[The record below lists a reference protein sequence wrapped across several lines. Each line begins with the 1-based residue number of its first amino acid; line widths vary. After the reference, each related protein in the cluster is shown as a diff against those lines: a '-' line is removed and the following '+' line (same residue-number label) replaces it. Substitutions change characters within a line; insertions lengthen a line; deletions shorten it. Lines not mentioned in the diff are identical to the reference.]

1 MDYTTA
7 LNRAL
12 RQVNDAGTNIYTDNT
27 ELNDA
32 ANDAIH
38 DVKAIFDDNSDYYLV
53 RSTITFNASD
63 DQKDLPAD
71 FNGKILRLFKTVG
84 DERTELRIIRVQDF
98 HRSILQR
105 EEFRLHSLANGTWQI
120 ARFKTGIALTVNV
133 EYSAQW
139 TDITS
144 TTDTTTLDFIPQT
157 GQQLIVTKIALNLL
171 SNRGRRNRRLEV
183 KEQMQSAE
191 FIENLQK
198 MEVTDGEYVDVIGD

>member
-12 RQVNDAGTNIYTDNT
+12 RQVNDSGGNIYSDDN

-53 RSTITFNASD
+53 SAAVTFAAGD
-63 DQKDLPAD
+63 VQKALPAD
-71 FNGKILRLFKTVG
+71 FNGKIIKVFKTVG
-84 DERTELRIIRVQDF
+84 TTETEVRIIRTQDLHQSVLRDQELRLF
-98 HRSILQR
+98 SLASGLWQLQR
-105 EEFRLHSLANGTWQI
+105 LKSGV
-120 ARFKTGIALTVNV
+120 ALTLTV

-144 TTDTTTLDFIPQT
+144 TTSTTTIDFIPQT

-171 SNRGRRNRRLEV
+171 SNRSRRNRRLEV
-183 KEQMQSAE
+183 KEQKQERE
-191 FIENLQK
+191 FIENLNK
-198 MEVTDGEYVDVIGD
+198 MDVTDAEYITVIE